1 MAIRSIVGELYLG
14 VFHLFKESKGVKS
27 TKNAKKSTINIISI
41 NINNMITPFFAHL
54 FNIDLEGAV

>member
-27 TKNAKKSTINIISI
+27 TKNAKKA
-41 NINNMITPFFAHL
+41 P
-54 FNIDLEGAV
+54 